1 MMYTFSPVYVNLDK
15 NFLVTVTELI
25 EIFATT
31 DQNLPNVILG
41 K

>member
-1 MMYTFSPVYVNLDK
+1 MMYTFSPVYVNPNK

-31 DQNLPNVILG
+31 DQNLSNVILG

>member
-15 NFLVTVTELI
+15 IFLVTVTELI

-31 DQNLPNVILG
+31 DQNLPNVSLG
-41 K
+41 R